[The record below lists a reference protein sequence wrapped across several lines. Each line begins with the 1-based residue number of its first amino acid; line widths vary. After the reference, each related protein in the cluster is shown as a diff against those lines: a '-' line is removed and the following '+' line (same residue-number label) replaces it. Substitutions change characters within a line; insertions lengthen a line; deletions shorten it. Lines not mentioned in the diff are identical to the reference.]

1 MPKYLVLGHAALLS
15 IFLSPSVMDFQFKVP
30 ESVPQDI
37 LLIQEIVGVIPP
49 PKADVW
55 KNVHKSTDS
64 SDDSIA
70 SSSSEI
76 DSEDEVEADLMVP
89 EEESANPTPIL

>member
-1 MPKYLVLGHAALLS
+1 
-15 IFLSPSVMDFQFKVP
+15 MDFQFKVP
-30 ESVPQDI
+30 ETIPQDI
-37 LLIQEIVGVIPP
+37 LFIQDIVGVITP

-55 KNVHKSTDS
+55 KDIHKSTDS

-76 DSEDEVEADLMVP
+76 GSEDEVEADLMVP
-89 EEESANPTPIL
+89 EEESSNLTPIL

>member
-1 MPKYLVLGHAALLS
+1 VTPEFLVLGHTALLS
-15 IFLSPSVMDFQFKVP
+15 VFLSPVMDFQFKVP
-30 ESVPQDI
+30 KSVPQDI
-37 LLIQEIVGVIPP
+37 LLIQEIVGVVPP
-49 PKADVW
+49 PKSDVW
-55 KNVHKSTDS
+55 KHVHKSADS

-89 EEESANPTPIL
+89 EEESSNLTPVL